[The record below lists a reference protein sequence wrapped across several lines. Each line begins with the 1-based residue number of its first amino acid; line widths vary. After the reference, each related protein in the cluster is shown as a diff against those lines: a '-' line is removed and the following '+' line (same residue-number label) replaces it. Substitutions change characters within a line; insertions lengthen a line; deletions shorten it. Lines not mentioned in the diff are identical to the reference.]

1 MKRAYSTAL
10 TSLVVLAAC
19 VTTADAQDRE
29 NRFQVY
35 VGGGWH
41 TFAEGS
47 AVKPGATVGGELS
60 YFVTPN
66 VGIGVWT
73 NYIFTETDGS
83 KFPPAAFSFVDSTTF
98 TTVSQPLDIWE
109 VGAHAKYQL
118 GEGTFSPFLLAGTGI
133 YTLFLDPQ
141 QADAHRTESGFM
153 LRFGAGI
160 DLSLSGSTG
169 FHLSVT
175 DAFFPD
181 WDTDALYPVRDDLV
195 NTRFPELNPDSG
207 ELDDSVHN
215 LRFMAAITVT
225 LGG

>member
-1 MKRAYSTAL
+1 MKRAYGTAL
-10 TSLVVLAAC
+10 MALVMLAAC
-19 VTTADAQDRE
+19 VAAADAQHRE

-47 AVKPGATVGGELS
+47 AVEPGATVGGELS
-60 YFVTPN
+60 YFVTRT

-73 NYIFTETDGS
+73 NYTFTETDGS

-98 TTVSQPLDIWE
+98 ATVNQPLDIWE
-109 VGAHAKYQL
+109 VGAHAKYQI
-118 GEGTFSPFLLAGTGI
+118 GEGTLSPFLLAGAGI

-141 QADAHRTESGFM
+141 QADAHRTESGLM

-160 DLSLSGSTG
+160 DLAVSGSTG
-169 FHLSVT
+169 FHLSVA

-181 WDTDALYPVRDDLV
+181 WDANALYPVRDDFV
-195 NTRFPELNPDSG
+195 NTRFPELNPDPG
-207 ELDDSVHN
+207 ELNDSAHN
-215 LRFMAAITVT
+215 FRLMAAITVT
-225 LGG
+225 PGG